1 MTRFFRA
8 FIILQSVLWNTFV
21 HDSMCRKLYSCAI
34 LCHIKLYNII
44 PLLMKSISPNFFY
57 TAASFAVLGG
67 LVSCQSRQKPLNI
80 VYIMTDDHTS
90 QMMSCYDTRYIET
103 PNLDRIAKDGVRYVD
118 REVQS

>member
-1 MTRFFRA
+1 MTRFPGHSLFYNVFCGVLSYTLRCIVI
-8 FIILQSVLWNTFV
+8 FIPIL
-21 HDSMCRKLYSCAI
+21 Y
-34 LCHIKLYNII
+34 LCHIKLYNIV

-90 QMMSCYDTRYIET
+90 QMMSC
-103 PNLDRIAKDGVRYVD
+103 
-118 REVQS
+118 